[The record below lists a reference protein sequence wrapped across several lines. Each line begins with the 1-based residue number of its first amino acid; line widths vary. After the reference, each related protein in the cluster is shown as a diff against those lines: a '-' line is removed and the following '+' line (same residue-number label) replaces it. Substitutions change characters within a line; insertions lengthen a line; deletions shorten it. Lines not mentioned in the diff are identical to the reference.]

1 MPDLKTELKK
11 LETLKFDDSGD
22 TNVVT
27 LSAAVALPDD
37 QQISVSERCFNV
49 IRDNPGCN
57 RKRVLSLAG
66 AAGIS
71 KTSAPSLIS
80 QFVSR
85 GIVRIVDSSSGQT
98 YFVVD
103 QKYKPGYVKQNKKA
117 KRVKKIA
124 KVVEAAP
131 KPTQPMAS
139 VPVSLDAFSA
149 QDMIYNMSVGRAHAL
164 YIELKKL
171 FQV

>member
-27 LSAAVALPDD
+27 LSVLPND
-37 QQISVSERCFNV
+37 QQISISERCFNV

-57 RKRVLSLAG
+57 RKRILSLSVD
-66 AAGIS
+66 AGIS

-98 YFVVD
+98 YFAVD
-103 QKYKPGYVKQNKKA
+103 QKYKPGYLKQNKKV

-124 KVVEAAP
+124 KVATQKAA
-131 KPTQPMAS
+131 KPEPQPTMVA
-139 VPVSLDAFSA
+139 PVSLAVFSA
-149 QDMIYNMSVGRAHAL
+149 QAMVESMPVGKARAL
-164 YIELKKL
+164 YDELKKL
-171 FQV
+171 FGI